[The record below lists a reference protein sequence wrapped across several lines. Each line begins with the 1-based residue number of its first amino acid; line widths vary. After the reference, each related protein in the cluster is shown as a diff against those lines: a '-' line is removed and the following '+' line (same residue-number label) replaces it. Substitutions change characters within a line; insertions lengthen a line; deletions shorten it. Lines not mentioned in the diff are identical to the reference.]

1 MHPKARPPKRPT
13 RPPSG
18 PEISFAEA
26 GVGRNTL
33 AEIEYDL
40 AAEPWPRAPL
50 ITVSFEERDLPGR
63 ADARPQKR
71 VASAPE
77 IEIEIAEAKL
87 GRESLAAIEDD
98 EEFDDPRPT
107 PAPKAH
113 PLGDALELR
122 TFVVEEAKLSVRSTD
137 GERRAFVRERLAHR
151 LPAPLTRIRRIDAK
165 LLEPGAVVL
174 RIWCAVD

>member
-1 MHPKARPPKRPT
+1 MQPKARPPKRPS
-13 RPPSG
+13 RPQSG

-40 AAEPWPRAPL
+40 ESEPWPRAPL
-50 ITVSFEERDLPGR
+50 ITVSFEESGLPGR
-63 ADARPQKR
+63 VADVKPVKR
-71 VASAPE
+71 AISSPE
-77 IEIEIAEAKL
+77 IEIREARL

-98 EEFDDPRPT
+98 EELDDPRP
-107 PAPKAH
+107 APGPRAN

-122 TFVVEEAKLSVRSTD
+122 TFVVEEARLAVRSSD
-137 GERRAFVRERLAHR
+137 AERRAFVRDRLAHR